1 MSRWK
6 GIAWRLLKVT
16 FGVLFLGPILL
27 VFIGYF
33 WLNEAKPELH
43 SSSEADDRAKAMLVA
58 LNEPGWEQVRQIEW
72 TFVGVRSYVW
82 NKAENTV
89 LVKWRS
95 NEVWVDLDA
104 QRGEVRAPLDRA
116 GDEALIR
123 KAINLFNNDSFWLAA
138 PYKVFDPGTERGL
151 VKLPDGREGL
161 MVTYTQGGTTPGDSY
176 VWILDDQN
184 RPIALKL
191 WVSIIPIGGLEAR
204 WEDYKVLETGAMVA
218 QSHRFGGW
226 VNLPVTDLSVAT
238 NVLR

>member
-1 MSRWK
+1 MSWRNANGWRRLK
-6 GIAWRLLKVT
+6 WAIGILIMGL
-16 FGVLFLGPILL
+16 ILL
-27 VFIGYF
+27 GGIGYV
-33 WLNEAKPELH
+33 WLNEAKPELQ
-43 SSSEADDRAKAMLVA
+43 SGPEADEKARAMLLA
-58 LNEPGWEQVRQIEW
+58 LNEAGWQQTDQIEW
-72 TFVGVRSYVW
+72 TFVGARSYVW

-104 QRGEVRAPLDRA
+104 QRGEVHAPLDRA

-151 VKLPDGREGL
+151 VTLPDGREGL

-184 RPIALKL
+184 RPMALKL

-204 WEDYKVLETGAMVA
+204 WEDYKRLETGAMVA